1 MMRMNGICFPSAQSA
16 INSDAFTAASGQPM
30 HQTAATPEVAPAIR
44 KKKPW
49 TRKRKIIFG
58 AVGLVVLWII
68 VAIIQS
74 KREKP
79 IPVTTDKAL
88 RKTIV
93 QTVSATGKVQPEIEV
108 KISPEVA
115 GEIIELPVEDGKPVK
130 KADLLVKI
138 KPDSYKALL
147 EQQEAA
153 ISAAKATNLQQK
165 ATMMKT
171 EQDLKR
177 ADDMYAKKTISI
189 QEYNTAQA
197 AADVAKNTFES
208 SLHEIERA
216 EAGSS
221 QARDQLSKT
230 TVYSP
235 IDGTVTILNS
245 KLGERIVA
253 TGQFAGTE
261 VMRVADLGH
270 MEARVDVNE
279 NDVVNVK
286 VTDKANV
293 KIDAYGD
300 RKFHGTVYQIA
311 NTGKTTGAGT
321 QEEVTNFE
329 VKIRIDDH
337 DVTLKPG
344 LSCTADIE
352 TNMIKDAVAVP
363 MQAVTIRTG
372 ESNLSPEEIEK
383 KKQKAAA
390 RDKGDNNAEFTNE
403 KQEKAAK
410 KEEREKLA
418 KVVFLKN
425 GSKAKLVKVTT
436 GISDDTYME
445 IKSGVQPGDEVISGS
460 YSAISRKL
468 KDGAKVTYDKET
480 AK

>member
-1 MMRMNGICFPSAQSA
+1 
-16 INSDAFTAASGQPM
+16 M
-30 HQTAATPEVAPAIR
+30 HQTVTTPAVAPQVV
-44 KKKPW
+44 KKRRSR
-49 TRKRKIIFG
+49 RKRYIIFG
-58 AVGLVVLWII
+58 SIGLILLSIVVSII
-68 VAIIQS
+68 WS

-79 IPVTTDKAL
+79 IPVTTEKAL
-88 RKTIV
+88 RKTIL
-93 QTVSATGKVQPEIEV
+93 QTVSATGKVQPETEL

-115 GEIIELPVEDGKPVK
+115 GEIIELPVEDGMSIK
-130 KADLLVKI
+130 KGDLLVKI

-153 ISAAKATNLQQK
+153 ISSAKATNLQQK

-177 ADDMYAKKTISI
+177 ADDMFNKKTISI
-189 QEYNTAQA
+189 QEYNAAQA
-197 AADVAKNTFES
+197 AYDVAKNTYES

-216 EAGSS
+216 QAGSS

-235 IDGTVTILNS
+235 IDGTVTILTS

-261 VMRVADLGH
+261 VMRVADLTH
-270 MEARVDVNE
+270 MQAVVDVNE
-279 NDVVNVK
+279 NDVPNVK
-286 VTDKANV
+286 VGDKARV

-300 RKFHGTVYQIA
+300 RKFKGTVAQIA

-329 VKIRIDDH
+329 VKINLDREN
-337 DVTLKPG
+337 VLLRPG

-352 TNMIKDAVAVP
+352 TNMVKDAVAVP

-383 KKQKAAA
+383 KKQKVAD
-390 RDKGDNNAEFTNE
+390 RDKGENNAEYVNERQE
-403 KQEKAAK
+403 KQAQ

-418 KVVFLKN
+418 KVVFLKK
-425 GSKAKLVKVTT
+425 GSKAQMLKVTT

-445 IKSGVQPGDEVISGS
+445 IRSGVKPGDEVISGS

-468 KDGAKVTYDKET
+468 KDGAKVTYDKEGT
-480 AK
+480 K

>member
-1 MMRMNGICFPSAQSA
+1 
-16 INSDAFTAASGQPM
+16 M
-30 HQTAATPEVAPAIR
+30 HQTLTTPPIASPQA
-44 KKKPW
+44 KKRRLR
-49 TRKRKIIFG
+49 RKRYIIFG
-58 AVGLVVLWII
+58 SIGLVLLLII
-68 VAIIQS
+68 GWVVAG

-79 IPVTTDKAL
+79 IPVTTETAA
-88 RKTIV
+88 RKTIL
-93 QTVSATGKVQPEIEV
+93 QTVSATGKIQPETEV
-108 KISPEVA
+108 KISPEVS
-115 GEIIELPVEDGKPVK
+115 GEIIDLPVEDGKAVK
-130 KADLLVKI
+130 KGDLLVKI
-138 KPDSYKALL
+138 KPDSYKAFL

-165 ATMMKT
+165 ATMVKA

-189 QEYNTAQA
+189 QEYNAAQA
-197 AADVAKNTFES
+197 ASDVAKNTYES

-216 EAGSS
+216 QAGSS

-270 MEARVDVNE
+270 MEARIDVNE

-286 VTDKANV
+286 VGDNAKV

-311 NTGKTTGAGT
+311 NTGTMTGAGT
-321 QEEVTNFE
+321 QEEVTNFQ
-329 VKIRIDDH
+329 VKVRIDDH

-352 TNMIKDAVAVP
+352 TNMVKDVVAVP

-383 KKQKAAA
+383 KKQKASA
-390 RDKGDNNAEFTNE
+390 RDKGDNNAEFTNA
-403 KQEKAAK
+403 KAEKAAQ

-425 GSKAKLVKVTT
+425 GSTAKLVKVTT

-468 KDGAKVTYDKET
+468 KEGAKVTYDKEVS
-480 AK
+480 K

>member
-1 MMRMNGICFPSAQSA
+1 LTVKQRRAR
-16 INSDAFTAASGQPM
+16 
-30 HQTAATPEVAPAIR
+30 R
-44 KKKPW
+44 KKQ
-49 TRKRKIIFG
+49 IIYG
-58 AVGLVVLWII
+58 SIVLIALSII
-68 VAIIQS
+68 ASIIWN

-79 IPVTTDKAL
+79 IPITMETAI

-93 QTVSATGKVQPEIEV
+93 QTVSATGKIQPEVEV

-115 GEIIELPVEDGKPVK
+115 GEIIELPVEDGLRVK
-130 KADLLVKI
+130 KGDLLVKI

-171 EQDLKR
+171 EHDFKR
-177 ADDMYAKKTISI
+177 AEDLFNKKLISE
-189 QEYNTAQA
+189 QEYNA
-197 AADVAKNTFES
+197 AEAAHDVAKNTYES

-216 EAGSS
+216 QAGSS

-230 TVYSP
+230 TIYSP
-235 IDGTVTILNS
+235 IDGTITILNS
-245 KLGERIVA
+245 KLGERLVA

-286 VTDKANV
+286 LGDKAEV

-300 RKFHGTVYQIA
+300 RKFNGTVYQIG

-329 VKIRIDDH
+329 VKIRIEDH
-337 DVTLKPG
+337 DVELKPA
-344 LSCTADIE
+344 LSCTADIH
-352 TNMIKDAVAVP
+352 TNEVKDVVAVP

-383 KKQKAAA
+383 KRQKVTQ
-390 RDKGDNNAEFTNE
+390 RDKGDNNAEFVNE
-403 KQEKAAK
+403 RAEKAAQ
-410 KEEREKLA
+410 KEEREKLV

-425 GSKAKLVKVTT
+425 GNKAQMVKVTT
-436 GISDDTYME
+436 GISDDTYTE
-445 IKSGVQPGDEVISGS
+445 IKNGIQAGDEVISGS

-468 KDGAKVTYDKET
+468 KEGAKVALDKEGM
-480 AK
+480 K

>member
-1 MMRMNGICFPSAQSA
+1 
-16 INSDAFTAASGQPM
+16 M
-30 HQTAATPEVAPAIR
+30 HQALATPETAPKVER
-44 KKKPW
+44 KRRS
-49 TRKRKIIFG
+49 TRKRKIIIG
-58 AVGLVVLWII
+58 VVGFFVLWLI
-68 VAIIQS
+68 VSILLS

-79 IPVTTDKAL
+79 IPVTTEKAV
-88 RKTIV
+88 RKTIL
-93 QTVSATGKVQPEIEV
+93 QTVSATGKVQPETEV

-115 GEIIELPVEDGKPVK
+115 GEIIELPVADGMGIK
-130 KADLLVKI
+130 KGDLLVKI

-165 ATMMKT
+165 ASMLKT

-177 ADDMYAKKTISI
+177 AEDMYAKKTISI
-189 QEYNTAQA
+189 QEYNAAQA
-197 AADVAKNTFES
+197 AADVAKNTYES

-216 EAGSS
+216 QAGSS

-261 VMRVADLGH
+261 VMRVADLSR
-270 MEARVDVNE
+270 MQAVIDVNE
-279 NDVVNVK
+279 NVVPNVK
-286 VTDKANV
+286 IGDKANV

-300 RKFHGTVYQIA
+300 RKFKGTVAQIG
-311 NTGKTTGAGT
+311 NTGKTTGTGT

-329 VKIRIDDH
+329 VKINLERE
-337 DVTLKPG
+337 DVLLRPG

-352 TNMIKDAVAVP
+352 TNMVKDAVAVP

-372 ESNLSPEEIEK
+372 DSNLSPEEIEK
-383 KKQKAAA
+383 KRLKTAA
-390 RDKGDNNAEFTNE
+390 RDKGDNNADYVNE
-403 KQEKAAK
+403 RQEKALQ
-410 KEEREKLA
+410 KEEREKLS
-418 KVVFLKN
+418 KVVFLKK
-425 GSKAKLVKVTT
+425 GGKAQSVKVTT

-468 KDGAKVTYDKET
+468 KDGAKVAYDKEAT
-480 AK
+480 K

>member
-1 MMRMNGICFPSAQSA
+1 
-16 INSDAFTAASGQPM
+16 
-30 HQTAATPEVAPAIR
+30 
-44 KKKPW
+44 
-49 TRKRKIIFG
+49 
-58 AVGLVVLWII
+58 LVLWLI
-68 VAIIQS
+68 VSILWS

-79 IPVTTDKAL
+79 IPVTTEKAV
-88 RKTIV
+88 RKTIL
-93 QTVSATGKVQPEIEV
+93 QTVSATGKVQPETEV

-115 GEIIELPVEDGKPVK
+115 GEIIELPVADGMGIK
-130 KADLLVKI
+130 KGDLLVKI

-165 ATMMKT
+165 ATMLKT

-177 ADDMYAKKTISI
+177 AEDMYAKKTISI
-189 QEYNTAQA
+189 QEYNNAQA
-197 AADVAKNTFES
+197 ASDVAKNTFES

-216 EAGSS
+216 QAGSS

-235 IDGTVTILNS
+235 INGTVTILNS

-261 VMRVADLGH
+261 VMRVADLSRMQG
-270 MEARVDVNE
+270 VIDVNE
-279 NDVVNVK
+279 NDVPNVK
-286 VTDKANV
+286 IGDKANV

-300 RKFHGTVYQIA
+300 RRFKGTVAQIG
-311 NTGKTTGAGT
+311 NTGKTTGSGT

-329 VKIRIDDH
+329 VKINLERE
-337 DVTLKPG
+337 DVLLRPG

-352 TNMIKDAVAVP
+352 TNMVKDAVAVP

-372 ESNLSPEEIEK
+372 DSNLSPEEIEK
-383 KKQKAAA
+383 KKLKSAA
-390 RDKGDNNAEFTNE
+390 RDKGDNNADYVNE
-403 KQEKAAK
+403 RQEKAAQR
-410 KEEREKLA
+410 EEREKLA
-418 KVVFLKN
+418 KVVFLKR
-425 GSKAKLVKVTT
+425 GGKAQSVKVTT

-445 IKSGVQPGDEVISGS
+445 IKTGVQPGDEVISGS

-468 KDGAKVTYDKET
+468 KDGAKVTYDKEAT
-480 AK
+480 K

>member
-1 MMRMNGICFPSAQSA
+1 MRMICFPRVESA
-16 INSDAFTAASGQPM
+16 INSDAFAPAKAPPM
-30 HQTAATPEVAPAIR
+30 HQTVTTPETTPAVR
-44 KKKPW
+44 KKRPW
-49 TRKRKIIFG
+49 TRKRKIIYG
-58 AVGLVVLWII
+58 AIGLVVLWI
-68 VAIIQS
+68 VFSIIWS

-79 IPVTTDKAL
+79 IPVTTENAV
-88 RKTIV
+88 RKTIL
-93 QTVSATGKVQPEIEV
+93 QTVSATGKVQPETEV

-115 GEIIELPVEDGKPVK
+115 GEIIELPVEDGKSVK
-130 KADLLVKI
+130 KGDLLVKI
-138 KPDSYKALL
+138 NPDSYKALL

-165 ATMMKT
+165 ATMVKT

-177 ADDMYAKKTISI
+177 AEDMYAKKTISI
-189 QEYNTAQA
+189 QEFNAAQA
-197 AADVAKNTFES
+197 ASDVAKNTYES

-216 EAGSS
+216 QAGSS

-261 VMRVADLGH
+261 VMRVADLNH

-286 VTDKANV
+286 VGDKADV

-300 RKFHGTVYQIA
+300 RRFHGSVYQIA

-329 VKIRIDDH
+329 VKIRIEDH

-352 TNMIKDAVAVP
+352 TNVVKDAVAVP

-372 ESNLSPEEIEK
+372 DSNLSPEEIEK

-390 RDKGDNNAEFTNE
+390 RDKGDNNAEFVNQ
-403 KQEKAAK
+403 KQEKAAQ

-425 GSKAKLVKVTT
+425 GNKAHMVKVTT
-436 GISDDTYME
+436 GISDDTSME
-445 IKSGVQPGDEVISGS
+445 IKSGVKPGDEVISGS

-468 KDGAKVTYDKET
+468 KEGAKVTYDKEVS
-480 AK
+480 K

>member
-1 MMRMNGICFPSAQSA
+1 
-16 INSDAFTAASGQPM
+16 M
-30 HQTAATPEVAPAIR
+30 HQALTTPAVAPQIA
-44 KKKPW
+44 
-49 TRKRKIIFG
+49 RKRRARRKRYIIFG
-58 AVGLVVLWII
+58 SIGLIVLCI
-68 VAIIQS
+68 VASIIWS

-79 IPVTTDKAL
+79 IPVTTEKAV
-88 RKTIV
+88 RKTIL
-93 QTVSATGKVQPEIEV
+93 QTVSATGKVQPETEV

-115 GEIIELPVEDGKPVK
+115 GEIIDLPVEDGKAVNK
-130 KADLLVKI
+130 GDLLVRI

-153 ISAAKATNLQQK
+153 ISSAKATNLQQK

-177 ADDMYAKKTISI
+177 ADDMFAKKTISI
-189 QEYNTAQA
+189 QEYNAAQA
-197 AADVAKNTFES
+197 AYDVAKNTYES

-216 EAGSS
+216 QAGSS

-286 VTDKANV
+286 VGDKANV

-311 NTGKTTGAGT
+311 NTGTTTGSGT
-321 QEEVTNFE
+321 QEEVTNFQ
-329 VKIRIDDH
+329 VKVRIEDH
-337 DVTLKPG
+337 DVPLKPG

-352 TNMIKDAVAVP
+352 TNMVKDAVAVP

-383 KKQKAAA
+383 RKLKATA
-390 RDKGDNNAEFTNE
+390 RDKGDNNADYVNE
-403 KQEKAAK
+403 KQEKAVQ
-410 KEEREKLA
+410 KEEREKLL
-418 KVVFLKN
+418 KVVFLKK
-425 GSKAKLVKVTT
+425 GGKAQSVKVTT

-468 KDGAKVTYDKET
+468 KDGAKVTYDKEIT
-480 AK
+480 K

>member
-1 MMRMNGICFPSAQSA
+1 M
-16 INSDAFTAASGQPM
+16 QPAM
-30 HQTAATPEVAPAIR
+30 HQQVTSPSPAKPTGAGAPTPAVSPRRR
-44 KKKPW
+44 KS
-49 TRKRKIIFG
+49 RRRRYILIGIGALILLGIVG
-58 AVGLVVLWII
+58 AVII
-68 VAIIQS
+68 S

-79 IPVTTDKAL
+79 IPVTTEKAAK
-88 RKTIV
+88 RTIL
-93 QTVSATGKVQPEIEV
+93 QLVSATGKVQPETEV

-115 GEIIELPVEDGKPVK
+115 GEIIELPVIDGAQVNKG
-130 KADLLVKI
+130 DLLVKVR
-138 KPDSYKALL
+138 PDSYKALL

-153 ISAAKATNLQQK
+153 ISAARATNLQQK

-177 ADDMYAKKTISI
+177 AEDMFAKKTISI
-189 QEYNTAQA
+189 QEYNAAQA
-197 AADVAKNTFES
+197 AYDVAKNTYES

-216 EAGSS
+216 QAGSS
-221 QARDQLSKT
+221 QAREQLSKT

-270 MEARVDVNE
+270 VEARVDVNE

-286 VTDKANV
+286 VNDKANV

-311 NTGKTTGAGT
+311 NTGKTTGSGT

-352 TNMIKDAVAVP
+352 TNMVKDVVAVP

-372 ESNLSPEEIEK
+372 DSNLSPEEIEK
-383 KKQKAAA
+383 KKQKTAQ
-390 RDKGDNNAEFTNE
+390 RDKGDNSADYVNE
-403 KQEKAAK
+403 RQEKATQ
-410 KEEREKLA
+410 KEEHEKIA
-418 KVVFLKN
+418 KVVFLKK
-425 GSKAKLVKVTT
+425 GSKAQMVKVTT

-445 IKSGVQPGDEVISGS
+445 IKSGVQPGDEIVSGS

-468 KDGAKVTYDKET
+468 KDGAKLTYDKEAT
-480 AK
+480 K

>member
-1 MMRMNGICFPSAQSA
+1 
-16 INSDAFTAASGQPM
+16 M
-30 HQTAATPEVAPAIR
+30 HQPVAAPETAPKVAR
-44 KKKPW
+44 KRRS
-49 TRKRKIIFG
+49 TRKRQIIIG
-58 AVGLVVLWII
+58 VVGFLVLWLI
-68 VAIIQS
+68 VSILLS

-79 IPVTTDKAL
+79 IPVTTEKAV
-88 RKTIV
+88 RKTV
-93 QTVSATGKVQPEIEV
+93 LQTVSATGKVQPETEV

-115 GEIIELPVEDGKPVK
+115 GEIIELPVADGMGVRKG
-130 KADLLVKI
+130 DLLVKI

-165 ATMMKT
+165 ATMLKT

-177 ADDMYAKKTISI
+177 AEDMYAKKTISI
-189 QEYNTAQA
+189 QEYNNAQA
-197 AADVAKNTFES
+197 ASDVAKNTFES

-216 EAGSS
+216 QAGSS

-235 IDGTVTILNS
+235 INGTVTILNS

-261 VMRVADLGH
+261 VMRVADLSRMQG
-270 MEARVDVNE
+270 VIDVNE
-279 NDVVNVK
+279 NDVPNVK
-286 VTDKANV
+286 IGDKANV

-300 RKFHGTVYQIA
+300 RKFRGTVAQIG
-311 NTGKTTGAGT
+311 NTGKTTGSGT

-329 VKIRIDDH
+329 VKINLERE
-337 DVTLKPG
+337 DVLLRPG

-352 TNMIKDAVAVP
+352 TNMVKDAVAVP

-372 ESNLSPEEIEK
+372 DSNLSPEEIEK
-383 KKQKAAA
+383 KKLKSAA
-390 RDKGDNNAEFTNE
+390 RDKGDNNADYVNE
-403 KQEKAAK
+403 RQEKAVQR
-410 KEEREKLA
+410 EEREKLA
-418 KVVFLKN
+418 KVVFLKR
-425 GSKAKLVKVTT
+425 GGKAQSVKVTT

-445 IKSGVQPGDEVISGS
+445 IKTGVQPGDEVISGS

-468 KDGAKVTYDKET
+468 KDGAKVTYDKEAT
-480 AK
+480 K

>member
-1 MMRMNGICFPSAQSA
+1 
-16 INSDAFTAASGQPM
+16 M
-30 HQTAATPEVAPAIR
+30 HQILKKPPVAPEVA
-44 KKKPW
+44 KKRRSR
-49 TRKRKIIFG
+49 RKRYIIFG
-58 AVGLVVLWII
+58 SIALILLLIIALVI
-68 VAIIQS
+68 AS

-79 IPVTTDKAL
+79 IPVTTEKAV
-88 RKTIV
+88 RKTIL
-93 QTVSATGKVQPEIEV
+93 QTVSATGKVQPETEV

-115 GEIIELPVEDGKPVK
+115 GEIIDLPVEDGMGIK
-130 KADLLVKI
+130 KGDLLVKV

-153 ISAAKATNLQQK
+153 ISAARATNLQQK

-177 ADDMYAKKTISI
+177 ADDMYNKKTISI

-197 AADVAKNTFES
+197 AYDVAKNTVES

-216 EAGSS
+216 QAGSS

-230 TVYSP
+230 TIYSP

-245 KLGERIVA
+245 KQGERLVA

-261 VMRVADLGH
+261 VMRVADLSH

-286 VTDKANV
+286 VGDKAEV

-329 VKIRIDDH
+329 VKIRIEDT
-337 DVTLKPG
+337 DVTLKPA
-344 LSCTADIE
+344 LSCTAEIH
-352 TNMIKDAVAVP
+352 TNEMKDVVAVP

-372 ESNLSPEEIEK
+372 DSNLSPEEIEK
-383 KKQKAAA
+383 KKQKIAQ
-390 RDKGDNNAEFTNE
+390 RDKGDNNAEFVNE
-403 KQEKAAK
+403 RAEKAAQ
-410 KEEREKLA
+410 KEEREKIS
-418 KVVFLKN
+418 KVVFLKKGN
-425 GSKAKLVKVTT
+425 KALIMKVTT
-436 GISDDTYME
+436 GISDDTYTE
-445 IKSGVQPGDEVISGS
+445 IKSGIQAGDEVISGS

-468 KDGAKVTYDKET
+468 KEGAKVALDKEGM
-480 AK
+480 K

>member
-1 MMRMNGICFPSAQSA
+1 
-16 INSDAFTAASGQPM
+16 M
-30 HQTAATPEVAPAIR
+30 HQALATPETAPKVER
-44 KKKPW
+44 KRRS
-49 TRKRKIIFG
+49 TRKRKIIIG
-58 AVGLVVLWII
+58 VVGFFVLWLI
-68 VAIIQS
+68 VSILLL

-79 IPVTTDKAL
+79 IPVTTEKAV
-88 RKTIV
+88 RKTIL
-93 QTVSATGKVQPEIEV
+93 QTVSATGKVQPETEV

-115 GEIIELPVEDGKPVK
+115 GEIIELPVADGMGIK
-130 KADLLVKI
+130 KGDLLVKI

-165 ATMMKT
+165 ASMLKT

-189 QEYNTAQA
+189 QEFNAAQA
-197 AADVAKNTFES
+197 AADVAKNTYES

-216 EAGSS
+216 QAGSS

-261 VMRVADLGH
+261 VMRVADLSR
-270 MEARVDVNE
+270 MQAVIDVNE
-279 NDVVNVK
+279 NDVPNVK
-286 VTDKANV
+286 IGDKANV

-300 RKFHGTVYQIA
+300 RKFKGTVAQIG
-311 NTGKTTGAGT
+311 NTGKTTGTGT

-329 VKIRIDDH
+329 VKINLERE
-337 DVTLKPG
+337 DVLLRPG

-352 TNMIKDAVAVP
+352 TNMVKDTVAVP

-372 ESNLSPEEIEK
+372 DSNLSPEEIEK
-383 KKQKAAA
+383 KRLKTAA
-390 RDKGDNNAEFTNE
+390 RDKGDNNADYVNE
-403 KQEKAAK
+403 RQEKALQ
-410 KEEREKLA
+410 KEEREKLS
-418 KVVFLKN
+418 KVVFLKK
-425 GSKAKLVKVTT
+425 GGKAQSVKVTT
-436 GISDDTYME
+436 GISDDTYVE
-445 IKSGVQPGDEVISGS
+445 VKSGVQPGDEVISGS

-468 KDGAKVTYDKET
+468 KDGAKVAYDKEAT
-480 AK
+480 K

>member
-1 MMRMNGICFPSAQSA
+1 MNGILFARVKQA
-16 INSDAFTAASGQPM
+16 TNSDAFTPRTAPPM
-30 HQTAATPEVAPAIR
+30 HQTVSTPAPAPLTVKQRRARR
-44 KKKPW
+44 KKQ
-49 TRKRKIIFG
+49 IIYG
-58 AVGLVVLWII
+58 LIALVVLWI
-68 VAIIQS
+68 VGSIIWG

-79 IPVTTDKAL
+79 IPVTTETAI

-93 QTVSATGKVQPEIEV
+93 QTVSATGKIQPEVEV

-115 GEIIELPVEDGKPVK
+115 GEIIELPVEDGMRVK
-130 KADLLVKI
+130 KGDLLVKI

-177 ADDMYAKKTISI
+177 AEDLFSKKLISE
-189 QEYNTAQA
+189 QEYNAAEAAQ
-197 AADVAKNTFES
+197 DVAKNTYES

-230 TVYSP
+230 TIYSP

-245 KLGERIVA
+245 KLGERLVA

-286 VTDKANV
+286 LGDKAEI

-300 RKFHGTVYQIA
+300 RRFKGTVYQIG
-311 NTGKTTGAGT
+311 NTGKTTGSGT

-329 VKIRIDDH
+329 VKIRIEDH
-337 DVTLKPG
+337 DVELEACAQLYGGHPNERG
-344 LSCTADIE
+344 ERRRGRADASRNHSHRRQQFE
-352 TNMIKDAVAVP
+352 SRRNRKEKTESRAAGQRRQQRGVRRRACGKGSAERRARKTRQGCVP
-363 MQAVTIRTG
+363 EKGRQGGDG
-372 ESNLSPEEIEK
+372 ES
-383 KKQKAAA
+383 
-390 RDKGDNNAEFTNE
+390 
-403 KQEKAAK
+403 
-410 KEEREKLA
+410 
-418 KVVFLKN
+418 
-425 GSKAKLVKVTT
+425 
-436 GISDDTYME
+436 DDWHF
-445 IKSGVQPGDEVISGS
+445 
-460 YSAISRKL
+460 R
-468 KDGAKVTYDKET
+468 
-480 AK
+480 

>member
-1 MMRMNGICFPSAQSA
+1 
-16 INSDAFTAASGQPM
+16 M
-30 HQTAATPEVAPAIR
+30 HQTVTTPAIAPQVA
-44 KKKPW
+44 KKRRSR
-49 TRKRKIIFG
+49 RKRHIILG
-58 AVGLVVLWII
+58 SIGLILLCIVVSII
-68 VAIIQS
+68 WS

-79 IPVTTDKAL
+79 IPVTTEKAL
-88 RKTIV
+88 RKTIL
-93 QTVSATGKVQPEIEV
+93 QTVSATGKVQPETEV

-115 GEIIELPVEDGKPVK
+115 GEITELPVEDGMSIK
-130 KADLLVKI
+130 KGDLLVKI

-153 ISAAKATNLQQK
+153 ISSAKATNLQQK

-177 ADDMYAKKTISI
+177 ADDMFNKKTISI
-189 QEYNTAQA
+189 QEYNAAQA
-197 AADVAKNTFES
+197 AYDVAKNTYES
-208 SLHEIERA
+208 SVHEIERA
-216 EAGSS
+216 QAGSS

-261 VMRVADLGH
+261 VMRVADLTH
-270 MEARVDVNE
+270 MQAVVDVNE
-279 NDVVNVK
+279 NDVPNVK
-286 VTDKANV
+286 VGDKARV

-300 RKFHGTVYQIA
+300 RKFKGTVAQIA

-329 VKIRIDDH
+329 VKINLDREN
-337 DVTLKPG
+337 VLLRPG

-352 TNMIKDAVAVP
+352 TNMVKDVVAVP

-372 ESNLSPEEIEK
+372 ESNLSPDEIEK
-383 KKQKAAA
+383 KKQKAAD
-390 RDKGDNNAEFTNE
+390 RDKGENDAEYVNERQE
-403 KQEKAAK
+403 KQAQ

-418 KVVFLKN
+418 KVVFLKK
-425 GSKAKLVKVTT
+425 GSKAQMLRVTT

-445 IKSGVQPGDEVISGS
+445 IRSGVKPGDEVISGS

-468 KDGAKVTYDKET
+468 KDGAKVSYDKEGT
-480 AK
+480 K

>member
-1 MMRMNGICFPSAQSA
+1 
-16 INSDAFTAASGQPM
+16 M
-30 HQTAATPEVAPAIR
+30 HQTVSTPVPAPLTAKQRRARR
-44 KKKPW
+44 KKQ
-49 TRKRKIIFG
+49 IVYGSI
-58 AVGLVVLWII
+58 GLIVLFI
-68 VAIIQS
+68 VASMIWS

-79 IPVTTDKAL
+79 IPVTTEKAI

-93 QTVSATGKVQPEIEV
+93 QTVSATGKVQPETEV

-115 GEIIELPVEDGKPVK
+115 GEIIDLPVEDGKAVK
-130 KADLLVKI
+130 KGDLLVRI
-138 KPDSYKALL
+138 RPDSYKALV

-153 ISAAKATNLQQK
+153 ISSAKATNLQQK

-171 EQDLKR
+171 EHDFKR
-177 ADDMYAKKTISI
+177 AEDLFAKKLISE
-189 QEYNTAQA
+189 QEYNA
-197 AADVAKNTFES
+197 AEAAYDVAKNTYEG

-216 EAGSS
+216 QAGSS

-230 TVYSP
+230 TIYSP
-235 IDGTVTILNS
+235 IDGTVTVLNS
-245 KLGERIVA
+245 KQGERLVA

-261 VMRVADLGH
+261 VMRVADLSH

-286 VTDKANV
+286 VGDKAEV

-329 VKIRIDDH
+329 VKIRIEDT
-337 DVTLKPG
+337 DVTLKPA
-344 LSCTADIE
+344 LSCTADIH
-352 TNMIKDAVAVP
+352 TNEVKDVVAVP

-383 KKQKAAA
+383 KKQKLAQ
-390 RDKGDNNAEFTNE
+390 RDKGDNNAEFVNE
-403 KQEKAAK
+403 RAEKAAQ
-410 KEEREKLA
+410 KEEREKVF
-418 KVVFLKN
+418 KVVFLKK
-425 GSKAKLVKVTT
+425 GGKAQVVKVTT
-436 GISDDTYME
+436 GISDDTYTE
-445 IKSGVQPGDEVISGS
+445 IKSGIQPGDEVISGS

-468 KDGAKVTYDKET
+468 KDGAKVTYDKEAT
-480 AK
+480 K